1 MRILICLCLMFLAV
15 KGTAQS
21 QETVSSVDTAM
32 FKGKWFVV
40 ASIPAFYDKAWCS
53 ITDTYTWNSKGSLD
67 VLTEY
72 KKDLHGKTKS
82 ITQQLRPLPESGF
95 AKYVAEEW
103 ILKTYYWVL
112 AVADDY
118 SYAITGHPDKT
129 YLYIL
134 SRTPE
139 IEDSVFAKIV
149 GIAAGKGYDTG
160 KIKKIP
166 R

>member
-1 MRILICLCLMFLAV
+1 MLLMGSSTA
-15 KGTAQS
+15 KG
-21 QETVSSVDTAM
+21 QETVSSLDTAR
-32 FKGKWFVV
+32 FKGKWYIV
-40 ASIPAFYDKAWCS
+40 AAIPAFYDKTWCS
-53 ITDTYTWNSKGSLD
+53 ITDTYTWNSKGTLD

-72 KKDLHGKTKS
+72 KKDTKGKTKS
-82 ITQQLRPLPESGF
+82 ITQELRPLPESGF
-95 AKYVAEEW
+95 AKFVAKEW

-139 IEDSVFAKIV
+139 IEDSVYAKIV
-149 GIAAGKGYDTG
+149 GIAAEKGYDTE
-160 KIKKIP
+160 KIKKVP